1 MLYFIQACGKRI
13 KKKKQL
19 GPTAPLKYGQTGQ
32 TSVDLFPICSLCCFD
47 NKVVSHAFVFSHK
60 PSKKIGD

>member
-19 GPTAPLKYGQTGQ
+19 GPTAPLKYGQ